1 MEGVLCL
8 SCHVLLD
15 AWLDCRPKLLLVH
28 HPWHVLAFPHTCNVF
43 TRPHL
48 VIHRCEDDLT
58 FKLAEII
65 RANNALKRQEQN
77 GAPQHIINEFSQL
90 VQYHIT
96 TYFDNTLPGQAPSLH
111 KSGRAIKSISQR
123 LKV

>member
-1 MEGVLCL
+1 MYTLVLC
-8 SCHVLLD
+8 
-15 AWLDCRPKLLLVH
+15 
-28 HPWHVLAFPHTCNVF
+28 
-43 TRPHL
+43 
-48 VIHRCEDDLT
+48 RCEDDLT

-123 LKV
+123 LKVGGRGGCRGMCGTSEWARKLVGC